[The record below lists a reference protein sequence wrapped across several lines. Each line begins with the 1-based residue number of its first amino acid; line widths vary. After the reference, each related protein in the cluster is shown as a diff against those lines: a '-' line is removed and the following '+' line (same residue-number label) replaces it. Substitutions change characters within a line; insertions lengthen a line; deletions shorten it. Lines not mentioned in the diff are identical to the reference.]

1 MGRQVALYAVL
12 AVIALLAFL
21 TVYVMVTHGIDVLVI
36 LSLVILA
43 MFAFGIVWALTQPPD
58 ER

>member
-1 MGRQVALYAVL
+1 MGRRVALYAVL

-43 MFAFGIVWALTQPPD
+43 MFAFGIVGALTQPPD